1 MNREYL
7 KEKDK
12 YNFSIVHY
20 STRLNS
26 EKVISTLY
34 ELNNDCFK
42 DEQELSVLFEACIFG
57 STNVVN
63 ELINNDKYRVNIN
76 FIKISNN
83 WTPLLVSVYGGRL
96 DIVEKLLEK
105 IKNSDNEVIKKS
117 IDHKNDKGIN
127 AIAQSILN
135 INFNYDIYFNIFK
148 LLVKYGASVSDK
160 YDFVQNDNTL
170 LHTASRNNVV
180 EAAQILLERGLSI
193 NERNGLGATP
203 LHLAAYYGNEEMV
216 KFLLTIKDIDISIR
230 TRDGKTADKVASGD
244 KKN

>member
-1 MNREYL
+1 MDIQSLLLKHFATELDIQSFNIPILNEILVTVREKKIEDFIYKVKNMNREYL

-105 IKNSDNEVIKKS
+105 NKK
-117 IDHKNDKGIN
+117 
-127 AIAQSILN
+127 
-135 INFNYDIYFNIFK
+135 
-148 LLVKYGASVSDK
+148 
-160 YDFVQNDNTL
+160 
-170 LHTASRNNVV
+170 
-180 EAAQILLERGLSI
+180 
-193 NERNGLGATP
+193 
-203 LHLAAYYGNEEMV
+203 
-216 KFLLTIKDIDISIR
+216 
-230 TRDGKTADKVASGD
+230 
-244 KKN
+244 